1 MLSRIS
7 LIENGHNV
15 VLQRLR
21 SWFDAAVLQKKTG
34 GATVKEDIEVPR
46 RGYDTK
52 DVETMNKALD
62 VSEGGGSKRVF
73 VVLVLIIAIG
83 AAVWMIAGR

>member
-1 MLSRIS
+1 M
-7 LIENGHNV
+7 
-15 VLQRLR
+15 
-21 SWFDAAVLQKKTG
+21 
-34 GATVKEDIEVPR
+34 KEDIEVPR